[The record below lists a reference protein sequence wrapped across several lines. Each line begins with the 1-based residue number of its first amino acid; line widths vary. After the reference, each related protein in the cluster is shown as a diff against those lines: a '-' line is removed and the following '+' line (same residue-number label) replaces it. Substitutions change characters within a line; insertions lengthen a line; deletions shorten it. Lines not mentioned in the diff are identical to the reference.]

1 RRQGDIGPRLQCGDT
16 GDDLIDVLAGQRLT
30 AGETD
35 LIDTELL
42 TAMRTKR
49 TISSPVIAASRDM
62 NSTPSAGMQEVQRRL
77 QKAVRDPRRS
87 RARRPKVSRSESSLW
102 AVNASPGSTAG
113 VLITGTG
120 RPIVD
125 ISSSSSKSVWLS
137 SSHDYSED
145 ASVAGI
151 RDDRSTH

>member
-1 RRQGDIGPRLQCGDT
+1 NIS
-16 GDDLIDVLAGQRLT
+16 
-30 AGETD
+30 
-35 LIDTELL
+35 

-49 TISSPVIAASRDM
+49 TISSPVIEASRDR
-62 NSTPSAGMQEVQRRL
+62 NSHHSAGIQYVQHNL
-77 QKAVRDPRRS
+77 QKSVSDTSRS
-87 RARRPKVSRSESSLW
+87 RARRPKVSRSESSLR
-102 AVNASPGSTAG
+102 AVNASPGSTFR
-113 VLITGTG
+113 VLITGIG